1 LIAGVDVTIAKSA
14 DPFVMEVGISRLAE
28 MEKSAKI
35 TVVTVQCVNTGLIS
49 GIRMHCR
56 DK

>member
-1 LIAGVDVTIAKSA
+1 MIAGVDVTIAKSA